1 MDAHTKVAGAWKKLT
16 AMHVNVSSTWKE
28 VTAGYI
34 KVAGTWKQ
42 FYANIAITAGARGE
56 SADTGFFVVG
66 FRFNRDGS
74 VEKLTNGSWVSSGVW
89 ITGGTVP
96 AAIGDDYEIQVTFA
110 SGDTEVDPVLA
121 DGVYRAVSET
131 REYSRGGSTGT
142 FSGSLTFTIREIT
155 DTANNDAGSWT
166 VSTTP

>member
-1 MDAHTKVAGAWKKLT
+1 MDAHTKVAGAWKKLN

-34 KVAGTWKQ
+34 KVSGAWKQ
-42 FYANIAITAGARGE
+42 FYANISITAGARGE
-56 SADTGFFVVG
+56 SADTGNFTVG

-74 VEKLTNGSWVSSGVW
+74 VEKLSNGSWVSSGVW

-96 AAIGDDYEIQVTFA
+96 ATIGDDYEIEVTWQ
-110 SGDTEVDPVLA
+110 SGDTETQPVLA
-121 DGVYRAVSET
+121 DGVYRAISET
-131 REYSRGGSTGT
+131 RTFSRGGSAGT
-142 FSGSLTFTIREIT
+142 FSGSLTFTIKE
-155 DTANNDAGSWT
+155 TADATNNDTGSWT